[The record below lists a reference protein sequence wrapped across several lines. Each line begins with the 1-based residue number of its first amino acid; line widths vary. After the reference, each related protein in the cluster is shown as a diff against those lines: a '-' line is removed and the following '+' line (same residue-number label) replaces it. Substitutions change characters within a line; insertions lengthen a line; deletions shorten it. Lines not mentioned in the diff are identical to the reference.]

1 MRWLRRYAVTLLQS
15 FTGHHLNSLLSLVDA
30 LFRLRLAAT
39 LSVKPTSSSVIS
51 FRLTCTCKCRGRF
64 FCSFLH
70 TGHFRTAWCD
80 LVSPLCTFF
89 SSVLFLSDFFF
100 FFLGISSGAGDAFLF
115 LGAGDVFLFL
125 GAGDAF
131 LFLGVGDAFLF
142 SGSSVLDGEIT
153 LLPLLS
159 SFSGL

>member
-1 MRWLRRYAVTLLQS
+1 MRWLRRYAVTVLQS

-30 LFRLRLAAT
+30 VFRLCLAAT
-39 LSVKPTSSSVIS
+39 LSVKPTTSLVIS
-51 FRLTCTCKCRGRF
+51 FRLTCTCKCHGRF

-70 TGHFRTAWCD
+70 TGHFRMAWCD
-80 LVSPLCTFF
+80 LVSSLCTFF
-89 SSVLFLSDFFF
+89 SAVLFLSDFFV
-100 FFLGISSGAGDAFLF
+100 FFLGISS
-115 LGAGDVFLFL
+115 

-142 SGSSVLDGEIT
+142 SESSVSDGKIS